1 MPKVSAPRTYT
12 LRRASSVV
20 FALVSV
26 LPLLLFS
33 YTLHALNVLNEYLA
47 QIALGSAL
55 ALAAVGF
62 YIYSVM
68 ISRLSDILRNL
79 EIDEAQP
86 SAPAAPP
93 GPVVTMAVEPT
104 AGSPMSAAHGAVS
117 RFAAAQSPEG
127 PASRLPKPRPPPPAA
142 RGGGA
147 RSAGRARGGTH
158 HGAQARVQRGVSLG
172 PRSHVASRGGAA
184 RRQARAGGGAEHR
197 GADQGRAEPG
207 DGRRRHPRPER
218 VDLRHQLHAR
228 VRHRGRYRAR
238 ARLDARLALLRAL
251 ERLEGVAITEIARRQ
266 PQRLA

>member
-12 LRRASSVV
+12 LRRASFVV

-26 LPLLLFS
+26 LPLLLFA

-86 SAPAAPP
+86 SAAGAPP

-104 AGSPMSAAHGAVS
+104 PGSPMSAAHGAVS
-117 RFAAAQSPEG
+117 RFAAAQSLER
-127 PASRLPKPRPPPPAA
+127 PAPRPAKPRPASAA
-142 RGGGA
+142 RGPLVVPGV
-147 RSAGRARGGTH
+147 GRIMEIKPEY
-158 HGAQARVQRGVSLG
+158 S
-172 PRSHVASRGGAA
+172 VAALS
-184 RRQARAGGGAEHR
+184 
-197 GADQGRAEPG
+197 DLDLMWRAEAEPLVG
-207 DGRRRHPRPER
+207 KRVLVAVRNTAEPIKGVLSQVTEDGVILDQSGSTFGISYTRVSAIEADTAPEP
-218 VDLRHQLHAR
+218 V
-228 VRHRGRYRAR
+228 
-238 ARLDARLALLRAL
+238 
-251 ERLEGVAITEIARRQ
+251 
-266 PQRLA
+266 